1 MNPNIWGPY
10 LWFFIHTLC
19 LEYPSNPTEN
29 DRKKIKQFFLNLGN
43 IIPCE
48 QCSKHYSQNLG
59 SISNIDNALNNSD
72 SLFNWSVE
80 LHNSVNKMLG
90 KKTWSNDEAM
100 SYYKNIYEKNQMY
113 SYSNLNNFINSCPE
127 IHKHIHYKNKS
138 IFNFLSGT
146 TITCIIIGM
155 IGGYLLCNHLN
166 SNSKRSSAPKRVLR
180 KFRR

>member
-19 LEYPSNPTEN
+19 LEYSDNPNEN
-29 DRKKIKQFFLNLGN
+29 DRRKIKQFFLNLGT

-48 QCSKHYSQNLG
+48 QCSEHYSQNLS
-59 SISNIDNALNNSD
+59 SISNIDNALTDSN

-90 KKTWSNDEAM
+90 KKTWTNEEAM
-100 SYYKNIYEKNQMY
+100 SYYKNIYEKKQMY

-127 IHKHIHYKNKS
+127 LHNNKHNKNKS
-138 IFNFLSGT
+138 VFNFLSGT
-146 TITCIIIGM
+146 TIIFLIIGM

-166 SNSKRSSAPKRVLR
+166 SNSKPRRITRKMKR
-180 KFRR
+180 